1 MLSRNTLPLHQFIA
15 QSMNRGTAHPVQVLN
30 LLILDLKGFRSD
42 LQTFTGEKSYYQLA
56 RPEFHVLNGLFI
68 YIHDKLYYC

>member
-42 LQTFTGEKSYYQLA
+42 LQTFTSEKSTYQLA
-56 RPEFHVLNGLFI
+56 RPEFHVLNGLFRV
-68 YIHDKLYYC
+68 

>member
-30 LLILDLKGFRSD
+30 CFWFQALKDFWV
-42 LQTFTGEKSYYQLA
+42 T
-56 RPEFHVLNGLFI
+56 
-68 YIHDKLYYC
+68 C